1 MNDTFL
7 DGYGQGDARRERIR
21 NRILIALASIFVVG
35 LAGYFL
41 FRDYRE
47 KQQAKHF
54 FELVK
59 TKQYPAAYALWG
71 CTEEKPCRDYNY
83 EKFLSDWGPNNDPST
98 LEVTKSQ
105 HCRNGIIQTVRF
117 GKGETVPL
125 WVNRGDLQLSFAP
138 WPVCD
143 FRFQMPAQP

>member
-1 MNDTFL
+1 MSNYL
-7 DGYGQGDARRERIR
+7 DNYGQGDAKRERVR
-21 NRILIALASIFVVG
+21 NRILIALASVLVVG

-47 KQQAKHF
+47 KKQAAHF
-54 FELVK
+54 FELLK
-59 TKQYPAAYALWG
+59 AKDYGAAYSLWG
-71 CTEEKPCRDYNY
+71 CDKDKPCRDYNY
-83 EKFLSDWGPNNDPST
+83 EKFLDDWGPKKD
-98 LEVTKSQ
+98 LAAMQVVKSQ

-117 GKGETVPL
+117 SGEEPVPL

-143 FRFQMPAQP
+143 FRFQMPAGQ